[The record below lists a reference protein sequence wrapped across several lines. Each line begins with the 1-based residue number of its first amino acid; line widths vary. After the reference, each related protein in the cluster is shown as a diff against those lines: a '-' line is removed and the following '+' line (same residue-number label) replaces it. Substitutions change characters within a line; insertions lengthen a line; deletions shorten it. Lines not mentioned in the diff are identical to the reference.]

1 MAVRLAVKYTPYDMF
16 SKEQTGDV
24 ITFAQF
30 EEGNLLP
37 ETRNNTESGDK
48 SDSESIMMSEQYME
62 KSQQS
67 RSMGHSAPFGSSL
80 TIYLGHYMSVTY

>member
-1 MAVRLAVKYTPYDMF
+1 MKIIK
-16 SKEQTGDV
+16 KESYQGSLKP
-24 ITFAQF
+24 IGFIPCIFLQAS
-30 EEGNLLP
+30 
-37 ETRNNTESGDK
+37 R
-48 SDSESIMMSEQYME
+48 E